1 MIYLLNESNVL
12 FLVLLI
18 VNSLLH
24 FVMLV
29 SISLFEFFDRD
40 VIKMIH
46 DLLAFL
52 LLLLKLSILVEI
64 GFADTWMHVWL
75 IMICK
80 RWWIRMRLVELHV
93 NCCLGMLQ
101 RLRLVSHLEIHVV
114 WVKVLFVNKFA
125 YLRAH
130 VRVHWDWLHHL
141 LMSKQLWL
149 FHLAHSLLL
158 VRLHLRWLDIISSLV
173 WWRLISWVV
182 ICLKEVPVNYR
193 LVIVIITMASIAVLH
208 LGYF

>member
-29 SISLFEFFDRD
+29 SISLVEFFDRD

-64 GFADTWMHVWL
+64 GFADTRMHV
-75 IMICK
+75 
-80 RWWIRMRLVELHV
+80 
-93 NCCLGMLQ
+93 
-101 RLRLVSHLEIHVV
+101 
-114 WVKVLFVNKFA
+114 
-125 YLRAH
+125 
-130 VRVHWDWLHHL
+130 
-141 LMSKQLWL
+141 
-149 FHLAHSLLL
+149 
-158 VRLHLRWLDIISSLV
+158 
-173 WWRLISWVV
+173 
-182 ICLKEVPVNYR
+182 
-193 LVIVIITMASIAVLH
+193 
-208 LGYF
+208 

>member
-29 SISLFEFFDRD
+29 SISLVEFFDRD

-64 GFADTWMHVWL
+64 GFADTWMHV
-75 IMICK
+75 
-80 RWWIRMRLVELHV
+80 
-93 NCCLGMLQ
+93 
-101 RLRLVSHLEIHVV
+101 
-114 WVKVLFVNKFA
+114 
-125 YLRAH
+125 
-130 VRVHWDWLHHL
+130 
-141 LMSKQLWL
+141 
-149 FHLAHSLLL
+149 
-158 VRLHLRWLDIISSLV
+158 
-173 WWRLISWVV
+173 
-182 ICLKEVPVNYR
+182 
-193 LVIVIITMASIAVLH
+193 
-208 LGYF
+208 